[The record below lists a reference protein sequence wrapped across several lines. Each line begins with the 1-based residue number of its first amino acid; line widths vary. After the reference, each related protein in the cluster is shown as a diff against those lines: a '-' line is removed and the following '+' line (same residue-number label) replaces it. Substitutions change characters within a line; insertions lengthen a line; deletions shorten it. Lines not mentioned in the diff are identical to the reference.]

1 MPLNNEDQLKEML
14 EQLRV
19 KDLEIKKLNR
29 ELRSM
34 QIIFDRYKQVSK
46 SSEGMQAA
54 IAVNKSKQESYLSML
69 FDNCPDIIIIFD
81 SYGRF
86 AYSTAAFLKATRIE
100 NFGLMSGRTWQ
111 EIFSKFAGSE
121 LISRIEKAF
130 AETASK
136 KETVSINESIDIGGN
151 KNFRNYEIQLTSVF
165 NESGGLTGSLA
176 IFHDLTEL
184 LDAKKTAEEA
194 NRAKSDFLAAMS
206 HEIRTPMNAII
217 GLTDIIK
224 KTPLTQ
230 EQKPLINNISGAS
243 RLLLNIINDILDFS
257 KIEAGKLDIVPDYFN
272 MKIFLYH
279 IQSISQVMFS
289 QKNIKLVCNFDNS
302 IPKVVFGDEKR
313 INQILSNLL
322 NNALKYTNEGT
333 VTFSARKEDGDLF
346 CFDVED
352 TGLGI
357 KEEDMPRLFT
367 AFEQMDK
374 IKNKKIVGTGLGLT
388 ITKYLCELMGG
399 EITVKSKYGSGSL
412 FSVRIRIP
420 VGKEEDLLE
429 ETADKSYSFTA
440 ADAKVLLVDDVDIN
454 IIIAA
459 AMLEEYKIIPD
470 TAPNGVKAVEMASA
484 KNYDLIFMDHMMPE
498 MDGVEATQ
506 KIRSLGGHNRDVPII
521 ALSANAVNSAKAM
534 FLANGFNE
542 FLSKPMN
549 KESLSS
555 CLVKWL
561 PKNLVKY

>member
-1 MPLNNEDQLKEML
+1 VPLNNEDQLKEML